1 MKYYSKKQ
9 WTHKLTVM
17 VLLAMP
23 LGGTAVQAM
32 PSGGDIRSGQ
42 GSISQDGKNMTV
54 LQNSDRMA
62 IDWTKFDIAKDE
74 TVRYAQPDRNS
85 ISLNRVTGGQQSVI
99 AGNLNAN
106 GNVVLVNPNG
116 VVFTKNSSV
125 DVGGL
130 VASTASSHRRPVSTT
145 KP

>member
-17 VLLAMP
+17 VLLAMA

-74 TVRYAQPDRNS
+74 TVRYAQPDRNA
-85 ISLNRVTGGQQSVI
+85 ISSMPMVT
-99 AGNLNAN
+99 
-106 GNVVLVNPNG
+106 
-116 VVFTKNSSV
+116 SSWSTRTA
-125 DVGGL
+125 L
-130 VASTASSHRRPVSTT
+130 SLLRTPASTSAASSHRRPVSMT